1 MSKKFQIVYDF
12 DQFNDSVIP
21 VENELRKRGWDIV
34 KATTRQ
40 YNKEAVKGTL
50 ACQLGPWVLKEAFIE
65 PSFFTP
71 HGANITKKAK
81 PGLKFHICNYVIA
94 QSRFFE
100 ELIKHNQQNLTE
112 KPSIVLGGLG
122 FPKVDNIINSKNK
135 QDEYKQIIKQ
145 RHCLND
151 NPVILFAPAFKG
163 RVQEA
168 IGQVPGQPDKLL
180 EIVSILP
187 NCNVIFAP
195 HAMCSYKNA
204 FPEHKLR
211 IPAKSKVE
219 YLLGCDLLL
228 TDTSSIGYEFGLLDK
243 PIVLLDKPDYKG
255 YLELFDGSGR
265 IVDVGEIAT
274 LENLY
279 EVVTR
284 NLKSPG
290 HWHEK
295 REYWTNLVMDYSL
308 DGNSTKRVADKIEE
322 IISENQTTN

>member
-1 MSKKFQIVYDF
+1 MNKKFQIVYDYE
-12 DQFNDSVIP
+12 QFNDSLIP
-21 VENELRKRGWDIV
+21 IENELRKRGWDIV
-34 KATTRQ
+34 KATIHQ

-50 ACQLGPWVLKEAFIE
+50 ACQLGPWVRKEAFIE

-71 HGANITKKAK
+71 HGANITKKKK
-81 PGLKFHICNYVIA
+81 PGFKFRICNYVIA

-122 FPKVDNIINSKNK
+122 FPKVDMIINSKNEQGK
-135 QDEYKQIIKQ
+135 YKHIIKQ
-145 RHCLND
+145 RHCLNN
-151 NPVILFAPAFKG
+151 NPIILFAPAHKG

-180 EIVSILP
+180 EIVSVLP

-195 HAMCSYKNA
+195 HAMCGYKNA
-204 FPEHKLR
+204 FPEYKLR
-211 IPAKSKVE
+211 TPAKSKVE

-228 TDTSSIGYEFGLLDK
+228 TDTSSIGYEFGLLGK
-243 PIVLLDKPDYKG
+243 PIVLLDKPEHKG

-265 IVDVGEIAT
+265 IADVGEIAT

-279 EVVTR
+279 EVVNR
-284 NLKSPG
+284 NLKFPDY
-290 HWHEK
+290 WREK
-295 REYWTNLVMDYSL
+295 REYWVNVTLDYSL

-322 IISENQTTN
+322 IIVEN